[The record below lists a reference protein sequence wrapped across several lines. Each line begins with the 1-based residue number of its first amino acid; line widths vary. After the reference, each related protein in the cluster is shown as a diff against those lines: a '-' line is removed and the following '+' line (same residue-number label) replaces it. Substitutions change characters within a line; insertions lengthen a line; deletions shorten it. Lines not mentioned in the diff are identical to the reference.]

1 MSAGKSPTTPTSS
14 VMRPRTRP
22 KTTNAIWGAESR
34 TEWAHTG
41 IKRFIHILEGF
52 WVLLQSSQSLVFA
65 SPDLVGN
72 GEVDER
78 DQDAGEQSDH
88 DEQPHPVD
96 ARDGQHR
103 QQQRPAT
110 GQPQLAVAEQKLDG
124 SHSRLR

>member
-1 MSAGKSPTTPTSS
+1 M
-14 VMRPRTRP
+14 
-22 KTTNAIWGAESR
+22 
-34 TEWAHTG
+34 
-41 IKRFIHILEGF
+41 
-52 WVLLQSSQSLVFA
+52 VFA

-124 SHSRLR
+124 SHSRL

>member
-1 MSAGKSPTTPTSS
+1 M
-14 VMRPRTRP
+14 
-22 KTTNAIWGAESR
+22 
-34 TEWAHTG
+34 
-41 IKRFIHILEGF
+41 
-52 WVLLQSSQSLVFA
+52 VFA

-78 DQDAGEQSDH
+78 DQDAGKQSDH

-96 ARDGQHR
+96 AWDGQHR